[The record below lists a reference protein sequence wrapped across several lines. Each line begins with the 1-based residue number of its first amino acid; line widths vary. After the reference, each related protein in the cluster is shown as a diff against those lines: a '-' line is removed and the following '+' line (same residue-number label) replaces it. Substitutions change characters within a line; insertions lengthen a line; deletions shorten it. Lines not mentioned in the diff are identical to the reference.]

1 MPFTDNEAWTEGM
14 GYPVA
19 VPWKSWA
26 YTEADNTT
34 QVGGYVVKY
43 DVEGGQFEYRTV
55 RSAGHMVE
63 ANFDLSCRGENYLF
77 SFTQVPTDAPGAAL
91 QILSDLIGVSDSG
104 DVIYELPDS
113 TTTVTVTETVTEQNY
128 SQRNL
133 VLIIFLVCVLIFSAI
148 IGYLYWQ
155 ITKLRTQVGN
165 ASYEKADLD
174 EPLIVG

>member
-1 MPFTDNEAWTEGM
+1 M
-14 GYPVA
+14 
-19 VPWKSWA
+19 K
-26 YTEADNTT
+26 TT
-34 QVGGYVVKY
+34 Y
-43 DVEGGQFEYRTV
+43 
-55 RSAGHMVE
+55 SP
-63 ANFDLSCRGENYLF
+63 
-77 SFTQVPTDAPGAAL
+77 FTQVPTDAPGAAL

-165 ASYEKADLD
+165 SSYEKADLD